1 LLVDNVDETFRKLK
15 ERGATVLHEP
25 TTVEPA
31 GVRNFWILDNAGNQL
46 EFNEL
51 LR

>member
-1 LLVDNVDETFRKLK
+1 
-15 ERGATVLHEP
+15 LHAP
-25 TTVEPA
+25 ITIEPA